1 MSTQPCILVV
11 DDDIELCGNICEII
25 EKGGYKVESVHNGK
39 EAIALSQKNKYDII
53 LVDIELPDITGN
65 KVVREISKTSSSTE
79 FIYITG
85 NATVDSAV
93 EAVKNKQV
101 ISYETK
107 PIDIDR
113 FLILLGQITKRKK
126 TEKALKQSEHRF
138 KRYFDL
144 GLIGMATTSLD
155 KNWIEFNDTLC
166 NMFGYLREDFAK
178 LTWTE
183 LTHPED
189 LEFDIAQF
197 NRVLTGEIEGY
208 SIEKRFI
215 HKNGSILYAVI
226 SANVLR
232 KADGAVDHFIALVHD
247 ITKHKKMEK
256 ALMQSEKL
264 KSIGTITAGISHEFN
279 NILAIISGNVQLLK
293 EDYEDHREL
302 TEALCTIK
310 RAVDDGAQISSQMLK
325 FTKTETDA
333 GGLVSSDIRDLIM
346 QSIDFTLPRWRNE
359 AQANGIDYQIDKD
372 GMKSLSAI
380 MCNPSELREVFIN
393 IIGNA
398 LDAMPEGGRLSFSTW
413 SDDDTVFVG
422 VSDTGEGMSEEVK
435 KYIFDPFFTTKSQ

>member
-264 KSIGTITAGISHEFN
+264 K
-279 NILAIISGNVQLLK
+279 
-293 EDYEDHREL
+293 
-302 TEALCTIK
+302 
-310 RAVDDGAQISSQMLK
+310 
-325 FTKTETDA
+325 
-333 GGLVSSDIRDLIM
+333 
-346 QSIDFTLPRWRNE
+346 
-359 AQANGIDYQIDKD
+359 
-372 GMKSLSAI
+372 
-380 MCNPSELREVFIN
+380 
-393 IIGNA
+393 
-398 LDAMPEGGRLSFSTW
+398 
-413 SDDDTVFVG
+413 
-422 VSDTGEGMSEEVK
+422 
-435 KYIFDPFFTTKSQ
+435 